1 MGMQETTA
9 TTAPSQP
16 SRRSRLLR
24 RLRDHQP
31 GADRLAAGGS
41 LRGLLLRRLRDGIIV
56 LLLVV
61 TVIFFLAHV
70 VGNPAL
76 VFAPVDATDE
86 HIAEIHRQFGLD
98 RPVAERYWEYLV
110 GLAQLDFGESTWQQ
124 RPAIEAV
131 MEALPATIYLTVVGL
146 GAAAVLGVIPGIVA
160 GARARKPF
168 DKASN
173 LLSVTALSVPNFWLG
188 LLLILLFGVQL
199 GWLPTSGR
207 FETASIVMP
216 AATLGIV
223 HGGRIYQLVR
233 SATYE
238 EMSKPYVTV
247 ARSKGLTEWDILRRH
262 VVRNTG
268 VTTATIVG
276 WEYVR
281 MWGGAVF
288 AIEYVFAWP
297 GVGLLTIDA
306 AHRQDFFVLQASV
319 IIAGAFVI
327 FSNLLIDLGYQF
339 IDRRITA
346 S

>member
-1 MGMQETTA
+1 MSTSPRSIASSGWTDHSPSA
-9 TTAPSQP
+9 T
-16 SRRSRLLR
+16 
-24 RLRDHQP
+24 
-31 GADRLAAGGS
+31 G
-41 LRGLLLRRLRDGIIV
+41 
-56 LLLVV
+56 
-61 TVIFFLAHV
+61 
-70 VGNPAL
+70 
-76 VFAPVDATDE
+76 
-86 HIAEIHRQFGLD
+86 
-98 RPVAERYWEYLV
+98 RYLT
-110 GLAQLDFGESTWQQ
+110 GLARLDFGESTWQQ
-124 RPAIEAV
+124 RPAIKAV
-131 MEALPATIYLTVVGL
+131 TEALPATIVLTVVGL
-146 GAAAVLGVIPGIVA
+146 GAAAVLGVIPGVFA

-207 FETASIVMP
+207 FQTGSIVLP

-233 SATYE
+233 SATFE

-247 ARSKGLTEWDILRRH
+247 ARSKGLTEWAILRRH
-262 VVRNTG
+262 VARNTG

-297 GVGLLTIDA
+297 GVGLLTINA
-306 AHRQDFFVLQASV
+306 AHRQDFFVLQAAV
-319 IIAGAFVI
+319 IVAGAFVI
-327 FSNLLIDLGYQF
+327 FSNLLIDMGYQF

>member
-1 MGMQETTA
+1 MQTTA
-9 TTAPSQP
+9 TAPPQ
-16 SRRSRLLR
+16 R
-24 RLRDHQP
+24 
-31 GADRLAAGGS
+31 S

-61 TVIFFLAHV
+61 TIIFFLAHV

-86 HIAEIHRQFGLD
+86 QIADIHRQFGLD
-98 RPVAERYWEYLV
+98 RPVAERYWEYLT
-110 GLAQLDFGESTWQQ
+110 GLARLDFGESTWQQ
-124 RPAIEAV
+124 RPAIRAV
-131 MEALPATIYLTVVGL
+131 TEALPATIILTVVGL
-146 GAAAVLGVIPGIVA
+146 GSAAVLGVIPGVVA

-207 FETASIVMP
+207 FQTGSIVLP

-233 SATYE
+233 SATFE

-247 ARSKGLTEWDILRRH
+247 ARSKGLSEWAILRRH
-262 VVRNTG
+262 VARNTG

-297 GVGLLTIDA
+297 GVGLLTINA
-306 AHRQDFFVLQASV
+306 AHRQDFFVLQAAV
-319 IIAGAFVI
+319 IVAGAFVI
-327 FSNLLIDLGYQF
+327 ASNLIIDMGYQF
-339 IDRRITA
+339 IDRRIKA

>member
-1 MGMQETTA
+1 MQTTA
-9 TTAPSQP
+9 TAPSQ
-16 SRRSRLLR
+16 R
-24 RLRDHQP
+24 
-31 GADRLAAGGS
+31 S

-61 TVIFFLAHV
+61 TIIFFLAHV

-86 HIAEIHRQFGLD
+86 QIADIHRQFGLD
-98 RPVAERYWEYLV
+98 RPATERYWEYLT
-110 GLAQLDFGESTWQQ
+110 GLARLDFGESTWQQ
-124 RPAIEAV
+124 RPAIKAV
-131 MEALPATIYLTVVGL
+131 TEALPATIILTVVGL
-146 GAAAVLGVIPGIVA
+146 GSAAVLGVIPGVVA

-207 FETASIVMP
+207 FHTGSIVLP

-223 HGGRIYQLVR
+223 HGGRIFQLVR
-233 SATYE
+233 SATFE

-247 ARSKGLTEWDILRRH
+247 ARSKGLTEWNILRRH
-262 VVRNTG
+262 VARNTG

-288 AIEYVFAWP
+288 AIEYVLAWP
-297 GVGLLTIDA
+297 GVGLLTVNA
-306 AHRQDFFVLQASV
+306 AHRQDFFVLQAAV
-319 IIAGAFVI
+319 IVAGAFVI
-327 FSNLLIDLGYQF
+327 ASNLIIDMGYQF
-339 IDRRITA
+339 IDRRIKA

>member
-1 MGMQETTA
+1 MQTTTTA
-9 TTAPSQP
+9 SSQ
-16 SRRSRLLR
+16 R
-24 RLRDHQP
+24 
-31 GADRLAAGGS
+31 S
-41 LRGLLLRRLRDGIIV
+41 LRGLLLRRLRDGVVV

-76 VFAPVDATDE
+76 VFAPIDATDE
-86 HIAEIHRQFGLD
+86 EIATIHRQFGLD
-98 RPVAERYWEYLV
+98 RPVIERYWEYLT
-110 GLAQLDFGESTWQQ
+110 GLARLDFGESTWQQ
-124 RPAIEAV
+124 RPAIKAV
-131 MEALPATIYLTVVGL
+131 TEALPATIILTVVGL
-146 GAAAVLGVIPGIVA
+146 GVAAVLGVIPGVLA

-207 FETASIVMP
+207 FHTGSIVLP

-247 ARSKGLTEWDILRRH
+247 ARSKGLTEWAILRRH
-262 VVRNTG
+262 VARNTG

-297 GVGLLTIDA
+297 GVGLLTINA
-306 AHRQDFFVLQASV
+306 AHRQDFFVLQAAV
-319 IIAGAFVI
+319 IVAGAFVI
-327 FSNLLIDLGYQF
+327 FSNLLIDMGYQF

>member
-1 MGMQETTA
+1 MQTTA
-9 TTAPSQP
+9 TAPSQ
-16 SRRSRLLR
+16 R
-24 RLRDHQP
+24 
-31 GADRLAAGGS
+31 S

-61 TVIFFLAHV
+61 TIIFFLAHV

-86 HIAEIHRQFGLD
+86 QIADIHRQFGLD
-98 RPVAERYWEYLV
+98 RPVAERYWEYLT
-110 GLAQLDFGESTWQQ
+110 GLARLDFGESTWQQ
-124 RPAIEAV
+124 RPAIKAV
-131 MEALPATIYLTVVGL
+131 TEALPATIILTVVGL
-146 GAAAVLGVIPGIVA
+146 GSAAVLGVIPGVVA

-168 DKASN
+168 DKVSN

-207 FETASIVMP
+207 FQTGSIVLP

-233 SATYE
+233 SATFE

-247 ARSKGLTEWDILRRH
+247 ARSKGLSEWAILRRH
-262 VVRNTG
+262 VARNTG

-297 GVGLLTIDA
+297 GVGLLTVNA
-306 AHRQDFFVLQASV
+306 AHRQDFFVLQAAV
-319 IIAGAFVI
+319 IVAGAFVI
-327 FSNLLIDLGYQF
+327 ASNLIIDMGYQF
-339 IDRRITA
+339 IDRRIKA

>member
-1 MGMQETTA
+1 MQTTTA
-9 TTAPSQP
+9 SPP
-16 SRRSRLLR
+16 R
-24 RLRDHQP
+24 
-31 GADRLAAGGS
+31 
-41 LRGLLLRRLRDGIIV
+41 LRGLLLRRLRDGVVV

-61 TVIFFLAHV
+61 TIIFFLAHV

-86 HIAEIHRQFGLD
+86 QIADIHHQFGLD
-98 RPVAERYWEYLV
+98 RPVTERYWEYLT
-110 GLAQLDFGESTWQQ
+110 GLARLDFGESTWQQ
-124 RPAIEAV
+124 RPAIDAV
-131 MEALPATIYLTVVGL
+131 KEALPATIILTVVGL
-146 GAAAVLGVIPGIVA
+146 GAAAVLGVIPGVVA

-173 LLSVTALSVPNFWLG
+173 FLSVTALSVPNFWLG
-188 LLLILLFGVQL
+188 LLLILFFGVQL

-207 FETASIVMP
+207 FQTGSIVLP

-233 SATYE
+233 SATFE

-247 ARSKGLTEWDILRRH
+247 ARSKGLTEWSILRRH

-297 GVGLLTIDA
+297 GLGLLTINA
-306 AHRQDFFVLQASV
+306 AHRQDFFVLQAAV
-319 IIAGAFVI
+319 IVAGAFVI
-327 FSNLLIDLGYQF
+327 FSNLLIDMVYQF
-339 IDRRITA
+339 IDRRIRA

>member
-1 MGMQETTA
+1 MATQTTTTTA
-9 TTAPSQP
+9 SLQ
-16 SRRSRLLR
+16 R
-24 RLRDHQP
+24 
-31 GADRLAAGGS
+31 S
-41 LRGLLLRRLRDGIIV
+41 LRGLLLRRLRDGIVV

-70 VGNPAL
+70 VGDPAL
-76 VFAPVDATDE
+76 VFAPVDASDE
-86 HIAEIHRQFGLD
+86 HIAELHRQFGLD
-98 RPVAERYWEYLV
+98 RPVWERYWEYLR
-110 GLAQLDFGESTWQQ
+110 GLVLLDFGESTWQQ
-124 RPAIEAV
+124 RPAIDAV
-131 MEALPATIYLTVVGL
+131 IEALPSTIYLTVVGL

-173 LLSVTALSVPNFWLG
+173 LLSVAALSVPNFWLG
-188 LLLILLFGVQL
+188 LLLILLLGVQL

-216 AATLGIV
+216 ALTLGIV
-223 HGGRIYQLVR
+223 HGGRIFQLVR
-233 SATYE
+233 SSTFE

-247 ARSKGLTEWDILRRH
+247 ARSKGLTEWNILRRH

-306 AHRQDFFVLQASV
+306 AHRQDFFVLQAAV

-339 IDRRITA
+339 IDRRIMA

>member
-1 MGMQETTA
+1 MQTTA
-9 TTAPSQP
+9 TAPAQ
-16 SRRSRLLR
+16 R
-24 RLRDHQP
+24 
-31 GADRLAAGGS
+31 S
-41 LRGLLLRRLRDGIIV
+41 LRGLLLRRSRDGIIV

-61 TVIFFLAHV
+61 TIIFFLAHV

-86 HIAEIHRQFGLD
+86 QIADIHRQFGLD
-98 RPVAERYWEYLV
+98 RPVTERYWEYLT
-110 GLAQLDFGESTWQQ
+110 GLARLDFGESTWQQ
-124 RPAIEAV
+124 RPAIKAV
-131 MEALPATIYLTVVGL
+131 TEALPATIVLTVVGL
-146 GAAAVLGVIPGIVA
+146 GAAAVLGVIPGVFA

-207 FETASIVMP
+207 FQTGSIVLP

-233 SATYE
+233 SATFE

-247 ARSKGLTEWDILRRH
+247 ARSKGLTEWNILRRH
-262 VVRNTG
+262 VARNTG

-297 GVGLLTIDA
+297 GVGLLTINA
-306 AHRQDFFVLQASV
+306 AHRQDFFVLQAAV
-319 IIAGAFVI
+319 IVAGAFVI
-327 FSNLLIDLGYQF
+327 FSNLLIDMGYQF
-339 IDRRITA
+339 IDRRIKA

>member
-1 MGMQETTA
+1 MQTTTA
-9 TTAPSQP
+9 SPP
-16 SRRSRLLR
+16 R
-24 RLRDHQP
+24 
-31 GADRLAAGGS
+31 
-41 LRGLLLRRLRDGIIV
+41 LRGLLLRRLRDGVVV

-61 TVIFFLAHV
+61 TVIFFLAHI

-86 HIAEIHRQFGLD
+86 QIAEIHRQFGLD
-98 RPVAERYWEYLV
+98 RPVTERYWEYLT
-110 GLAQLDFGESTWQQ
+110 GLARLDFGESTWQQ
-124 RPAIEAV
+124 RPAIDAV
-131 MEALPATIYLTVVGL
+131 KEALPATIILTVVGL
-146 GAAAVLGVIPGIVA
+146 GAAAVLGVIPGVVA

-173 LLSVTALSVPNFWLG
+173 FLSVTALSVPNFWLG
-188 LLLILLFGVQL
+188 LLLILFFGVQL

-207 FETASIVMP
+207 FQTGSIVLP

-233 SATYE
+233 SATFE

-247 ARSKGLTEWDILRRH
+247 ARSKGLTEWSILRRH

-297 GVGLLTIDA
+297 GLGLLTINA
-306 AHRQDFFVLQASV
+306 AHRQDFFVLQAAV
-319 IIAGAFVI
+319 IVAGAFVI
-327 FSNLLIDLGYQF
+327 FSNLLIDMVYQF
-339 IDRRITA
+339 IDRRIRA

>member
-9 TTAPSQP
+9 TTAPSPQ
-16 SRRSRLLR
+16 SRRGRLLR
-24 RLRDHQP
+24 WLR
-31 GADRLAAGGS
+31 DRLAAEGS
-41 LRGLLLRRLRDGIIV
+41 LGGLLLRRLRDGVIV
-56 LLLVV
+56 
-61 TVIFFLAHV
+61 
-70 VGNPAL
+70 
-76 VFAPVDATDE
+76 
-86 HIAEIHRQFGLD
+86 
-98 RPVAERYWEYLV
+98 
-110 GLAQLDFGESTWQQ
+110 
-124 RPAIEAV
+124 
-131 MEALPATIYLTVVGL
+131 
-146 GAAAVLGVIPGIVA
+146 
-160 GARARKPF
+160 
-168 DKASN
+168 
-173 LLSVTALSVPNFWLG
+173 
-188 LLLILLFGVQL
+188 LLLILLLGVQL

-216 AATLGIV
+216 ALTLGIV

-233 SATYE
+233 SATFE

-247 ARSKGLTEWDILRRH
+247 ARSKGLTEWNILRRH

-306 AHRQDFFVLQASV
+306 AHRQDFFVLQAAV

-327 FSNLLIDLGYQF
+327 FSNLLIDMGYQF
-339 IDRRITA
+339 IDRRIAA

>member
-1 MGMQETTA
+1 MQTTA
-9 TTAPSQP
+9 TVP
-16 SRRSRLLR
+16 SRR
-24 RLRDHQP
+24 
-31 GADRLAAGGS
+31 S

-61 TVIFFLAHV
+61 TIIFFLAHV

-86 HIAEIHRQFGLD
+86 QIADIHRQFGLD
-98 RPVAERYWEYLV
+98 RPVTERYWEYLT
-110 GLAQLDFGESTWQQ
+110 GLARLDFGESTWQH
-124 RPAIEAV
+124 RPAIDAV
-131 MEALPATIYLTVVGL
+131 TEALPSTIILTVVGL
-146 GAAAVLGVIPGIVA
+146 GAAAVLGVIPGVLA

-207 FETASIVMP
+207 FETWSIVLP
-216 AATLGIV
+216 AATLAIV

-233 SATYE
+233 SATFE

-247 ARSKGLTEWDILRRH
+247 ARSKGLTEWNILRRH
-262 VVRNTG
+262 VMRNTG

-297 GVGLLTIDA
+297 GIGLLTIDA
-306 AHRQDFFVLQASV
+306 AHRQDFFVLQAAV
-319 IIAGAFVI
+319 IVAGAFVI
-327 FSNLLIDLGYQF
+327 VSNLIIDLGYQF
-339 IDRRITA
+339 IDRRIRA

>member
-1 MGMQETTA
+1 MGMQTTTETTP
-9 TTAPSQP
+9 PSQRP
-16 SRRSRLLR
+16 RGGRLR
-24 RLRDHQP
+24 RWLRDLWGWVAHLFS
-31 GADRLAAGGS
+31 GES
-41 LRGLLLRRLRDGIIV
+41 LRGLLLRRLRDGVVV

-86 HIAEIHRQFGLD
+86 HIAELHRQFGLD

-110 GLAQLDFGESTWQQ
+110 GLAQLDFGESTFQS

-131 MEALPATIYLTVVGL
+131 TEALPSTIILTVVGL
-146 GAAAVLGVIPGIVA
+146 GAAAVLGVVPGVVA

-168 DKASN
+168 DKTSN
-173 LLSVTALSVPNFWLG
+173 LLSVAALSVPNFWLG
-188 LLLILLFGVQL
+188 LLLILVFGVQL

-216 AATLGIV
+216 ALTLGIV

-233 SATYE
+233 SATFE

-247 ARSKGLTEWDILRRH
+247 ARSKGLTEWNILRRH

-297 GVGLLTIDA
+297 GIGLLTIDA
-306 AHRQDFFVLQASV
+306 AHKHDFFVLQAAV

-327 FSNLLIDLGYQF
+327 FSNLLIDMGYQF
-339 IDRRITA
+339 IDRRIAA

>member
-1 MGMQETTA
+1 MQTTTQA
-9 TTAPSQP
+9 SSQ
-16 SRRSRLLR
+16 R
-24 RLRDHQP
+24 
-31 GADRLAAGGS
+31 S

-61 TVIFFLAHV
+61 TIIFVLAHV
-70 VGNPAL
+70 IGNPAL

-86 HIAEIHRQFGLD
+86 HIADIHRQFGLD
-98 RPVAERYWEYLV
+98 RPLAERYWEYLT
-110 GLAQLDFGESTWQQ
+110 GLARLDFGDSTWQQ
-124 RPAIEAV
+124 RPALDAV
-131 MEALPATIYLTVVGL
+131 TEALPATIVLTVVGL
-146 GAAAVLGVIPGIVA
+146 GTAAVLGVIPGVVA

-207 FETASIVMP
+207 FQTGSIVLP

-247 ARSKGLTEWDILRRH
+247 ARSKGLTEWNILRRH

-297 GVGLLTIDA
+297 GLGLLTINA
-306 AHRQDFFVLQASV
+306 AHRQDFFVLQAAV
-319 IIAGAFVI
+319 IVAGAFVI
-327 FSNLLIDLGYQF
+327 FSNLLIDMGYQF
-339 IDRRITA
+339 IDRRIAA

>member
-1 MGMQETTA
+1 MQTT
-9 TTAPSQP
+9 TESPP
-16 SRRSRLLR
+16 R
-24 RLRDHQP
+24 
-31 GADRLAAGGS
+31 
-41 LRGLLLRRLRDGIIV
+41 LRGLLLRRLRDGVIV

-61 TVIFFLAHV
+61 TIIFFLAHV

-86 HIAEIHRQFGLD
+86 QIAEIHRQFGLD
-98 RPVAERYWEYLV
+98 RPVAERYWEYLT
-110 GLAQLDFGESTWQQ
+110 GLALLDFGESTWQQ
-124 RPAIEAV
+124 RPAIDAV
-131 MEALPATIYLTVVGL
+131 EEALPATIILTVVGL
-146 GAAAVLGVIPGIVA
+146 GVAAVLGVIPGVVA

-173 LLSVTALSVPNFWLG
+173 FLSVTALSVPNFWLG
-188 LLLILLFGVQL
+188 LLLILFFGVQL

-207 FETASIVMP
+207 FQTGSIVLP

-233 SATYE
+233 SATFE

-247 ARSKGLTEWDILRRH
+247 ARSKGLTEWSILRRH

-297 GVGLLTIDA
+297 GLGVLTIKA
-306 AHRQDFFVLQASV
+306 AHRQDFFVLQAAV
-319 IIAGAFVI
+319 IVAGAFVI
-327 FSNLLIDLGYQF
+327 FSNLLIDMGYQF
-339 IDRRITA
+339 IDRRIRA

>member
-1 MGMQETTA
+1 MATQTTTTA
-9 TTAPSQP
+9 TASSQ
-16 SRRSRLLR
+16 RSL
-24 RLRDHQP
+24 
-31 GADRLAAGGS
+31 G
-41 LRGLLLRRLRDGIIV
+41 GLLLRRLRDGVIV
-56 LLLVV
+56 LWLVV

-76 VFAPVDATDE
+76 VFAPVDADEE
-86 HIAEIHRQFGLD
+86 HIARIHRQFGLD
-98 RPVAERYWEYLV
+98 RPVTERYGEYLV
-110 GLAQLDFGESTWQQ
+110 GLVRGDFGESTWQQ
-124 RPAIEAV
+124 RPAIDAV
-131 MEALPATIYLTVVGL
+131 VEALPSTILLTVVGL
-146 GAAAVLGVIPGIVA
+146 AAAAMLGVIPGVVA

-168 DKASN
+168 DKVSN

-199 GWLPTSGR
+199 GWFPTSGR
-207 FETASIVMP
+207 FETWSIVMP

-233 SATYE
+233 SATFE

-247 ARSKGLTEWDILRRH
+247 ARSKGLTEWNILRRH

-288 AIEYVFAWP
+288 AIEFVFAWP
-297 GVGLLTIDA
+297 GIGLLTIDA
-306 AHRQDFFVLQASV
+306 AHRQDFFVLQAAV
-319 IIAGAFVI
+319 IVAGAFVI

-339 IDRRITA
+339 IDRRIRA

>member
-1 MGMQETTA
+1 MQTTTA
-9 TTAPSQP
+9 SPP
-16 SRRSRLLR
+16 R
-24 RLRDHQP
+24 
-31 GADRLAAGGS
+31 
-41 LRGLLLRRLRDGIIV
+41 LRGLLLRRLRDGVIV

-61 TVIFFLAHV
+61 TIIFFLAHV

-86 HIAEIHRQFGLD
+86 QIADIHRQFGLD
-98 RPVAERYWEYLV
+98 RPVTERYWEYLI
-110 GLAQLDFGESTWQQ
+110 GLALLDFGESTWQQ

-131 MEALPATIYLTVVGL
+131 KEALPATIILTVVGL
-146 GAAAVLGVIPGIVA
+146 GAAAVLGVMPGVVA

-173 LLSVTALSVPNFWLG
+173 FLSVTALSVPNFWLG
-188 LLLILLFGVQL
+188 LLLILFFGVQL

-207 FETASIVMP
+207 FQTGSIVLP

-233 SATYE
+233 SATFE

-247 ARSKGLTEWDILRRH
+247 ARSKGLTEWSILRRH

-297 GVGLLTIDA
+297 GLGLLTINA
-306 AHRQDFFVLQASV
+306 AHRQDFFVLQAAV
-319 IIAGAFVI
+319 IVAGAFVI
-327 FSNLLIDLGYQF
+327 FSNLLIDMGYQF
-339 IDRRITA
+339 IDRRIRA

>member
-1 MGMQETTA
+1 MGMQTTTETTP
-9 TTAPSQP
+9 PSQRP
-16 SRRSRLLR
+16 RGGRLR
-24 RLRDHQP
+24 RWLRDLQ
-31 GADRLAAGGS
+31 GWVARLFSGES
-41 LRGLLLRRLRDGIIV
+41 LRGLLLRRLRDGVIV

-86 HIAEIHRQFGLD
+86 HIAELHRQFGLD

-110 GLAQLDFGESTWQQ
+110 GLAQLDFGESTFQS

-131 MEALPATIYLTVVGL
+131 TEALPSTIILTVVGL
-146 GAAAVLGVIPGIVA
+146 GAAAVLGVVPGVVA

-168 DKASN
+168 DKTSN
-173 LLSVTALSVPNFWLG
+173 LLSVAALSVPNFWLG
-188 LLLILLFGVQL
+188 LLLILVFGVQL

-216 AATLGIV
+216 ALTLGIV

-233 SATYE
+233 SATFE

-247 ARSKGLTEWDILRRH
+247 ARSKGLTEWNILRRH

-297 GVGLLTIDA
+297 GIGLLTIDA
-306 AHRQDFFVLQASV
+306 AHKHDFFVLQAAV

-327 FSNLLIDLGYQF
+327 FSNLLIDMGYQF
-339 IDRRITA
+339 IDRRIAA

>member
-1 MGMQETTA
+1 MQTTA
-9 TTAPSQP
+9 TAPAQ
-16 SRRSRLLR
+16 R
-24 RLRDHQP
+24 
-31 GADRLAAGGS
+31 S

-61 TVIFFLAHV
+61 TIIFFLAHV

-86 HIAEIHRQFGLD
+86 QIADIHRQFGLD
-98 RPVAERYWEYLV
+98 RPVTERYWEYLT
-110 GLAQLDFGESTWQQ
+110 GLARLDFGESTWQQ
-124 RPAIEAV
+124 RPAIKAV
-131 MEALPATIYLTVVGL
+131 TEALPATIILTVVGL
-146 GAAAVLGVIPGIVA
+146 GSAAVLGVIPGVVA

-207 FETASIVMP
+207 FQTGSIVLP

-233 SATYE
+233 SATFE

-247 ARSKGLTEWDILRRH
+247 ARSKGLSEWAILRRH
-262 VVRNTG
+262 VARNTG

-297 GVGLLTIDA
+297 GVGLLTINA
-306 AHRQDFFVLQASV
+306 AHRQDFFVLQAAV
-319 IIAGAFVI
+319 IVAGAFVI
-327 FSNLLIDLGYQF
+327 ASNLIIDMGYQF
-339 IDRRITA
+339 IDRRIKA

>member
-1 MGMQETTA
+1 MQTTA
-9 TTAPSQP
+9 TAPAQ
-16 SRRSRLLR
+16 R
-24 RLRDHQP
+24 
-31 GADRLAAGGS
+31 S

-61 TVIFFLAHV
+61 TIIFFLAHV

-86 HIAEIHRQFGLD
+86 QIADIHRQFGLD
-98 RPVAERYWEYLV
+98 RPVTERYWEYLT
-110 GLAQLDFGESTWQQ
+110 GLARLDFGESTWQQ
-124 RPAIEAV
+124 RPAIKAV
-131 MEALPATIYLTVVGL
+131 TEALPATIILTVVGL
-146 GAAAVLGVIPGIVA
+146 GSAAVLGVIPGVVA

-168 DKASN
+168 DKVSN

-207 FETASIVMP
+207 FQTGSIVLP

-233 SATYE
+233 SATFE

-247 ARSKGLTEWDILRRH
+247 ARSKGLSEWAILRRH
-262 VVRNTG
+262 VARNTG

-297 GVGLLTIDA
+297 GVGLLTVNA
-306 AHRQDFFVLQASV
+306 AHRQDFFVLQAAV
-319 IIAGAFVI
+319 IVAGAFVI
-327 FSNLLIDLGYQF
+327 ASNLIIDMGYQF
-339 IDRRITA
+339 IDRRIKA

>member
-1 MGMQETTA
+1 MQTTA
-9 TTAPSQP
+9 TAPPQ
-16 SRRSRLLR
+16 R
-24 RLRDHQP
+24 
-31 GADRLAAGGS
+31 S

-61 TVIFFLAHV
+61 TIIFFLAHV

-86 HIAEIHRQFGLD
+86 QIADIHRQFGLD
-98 RPVAERYWEYLV
+98 RPVAERYWEYLT
-110 GLAQLDFGESTWQQ
+110 GLARLDFGESTWQQ
-124 RPAIEAV
+124 RPAIRAV
-131 MEALPATIYLTVVGL
+131 TEALPATIILTVVGL
-146 GAAAVLGVIPGIVA
+146 GSAAVLGVIPGVVA

-168 DKASN
+168 DKVSN

-207 FETASIVMP
+207 FQTGSIVLP

-233 SATYE
+233 SATFE

-247 ARSKGLTEWDILRRH
+247 ARSKGLSEWAILRRH
-262 VVRNTG
+262 VARNTG

-297 GVGLLTIDA
+297 GVGLLTINA
-306 AHRQDFFVLQASV
+306 AHRQDFFVLQAAV
-319 IIAGAFVI
+319 IVAGAFVI
-327 FSNLLIDLGYQF
+327 ASNLIIDMGYQF
-339 IDRRITA
+339 IDRRIKA

>member
-1 MGMQETTA
+1 MQTTTA
-9 TTAPSQP
+9 SPP
-16 SRRSRLLR
+16 R
-24 RLRDHQP
+24 
-31 GADRLAAGGS
+31 

-61 TVIFFLAHV
+61 TIIFFLAHV

-86 HIAEIHRQFGLD
+86 QIAEIHRQFGLD
-98 RPVAERYWEYLV
+98 RPVTERYGEYLT
-110 GLAQLDFGESTWQQ
+110 GLARLDFGESTWQQ
-124 RPAIEAV
+124 RPAIQAV
-131 MEALPATIYLTVVGL
+131 REALPATIILTVVGL
-146 GAAAVLGVIPGIVA
+146 GAAAVLGVIPGVVA

-188 LLLILLFGVQL
+188 LLLILFFGVQL

-207 FETASIVMP
+207 FQTGSIVLP

-233 SATYE
+233 SATFE

-247 ARSKGLTEWDILRRH
+247 ARSKGLTEWSILRRH

-297 GVGLLTIDA
+297 GLGLLTINA
-306 AHRQDFFVLQASV
+306 AHRQDFFVLQAAV
-319 IIAGAFVI
+319 IVAGAFVI
-327 FSNLLIDLGYQF
+327 FSNLLIDMGYQF
-339 IDRRITA
+339 IDRRIRA

>member
-1 MGMQETTA
+1 MQTTTTA
-9 TTAPSQP
+9 SSQ
-16 SRRSRLLR
+16 R
-24 RLRDHQP
+24 
-31 GADRLAAGGS
+31 S

-61 TVIFFLAHV
+61 TIIFFLAHV

-86 HIAEIHRQFGLD
+86 DIADIHRQFGLD
-98 RPVAERYWEYLV
+98 RPVTERYWEYLT
-110 GLAQLDFGESTWQQ
+110 GLTRLDFGESTWQQ
-124 RPAIEAV
+124 RPAIKAV
-131 MEALPATIYLTVVGL
+131 TEALPATIILTVVGL
-146 GAAAVLGVIPGIVA
+146 GAAAVLGVIPGVIA

-207 FETASIVMP
+207 FETWSIVMP

-233 SATYE
+233 SATFE

-247 ARSKGLTEWDILRRH
+247 ARSKGLTEWSILRRH
-262 VVRNTG
+262 VARNTG

-281 MWGGAVF
+281 MWGGAAF

-297 GVGLLTIDA
+297 GVGLLTINA
-306 AHRQDFFVLQASV
+306 AHRQDFFVLQAAV
-319 IIAGAFVI
+319 IVAGAFVI
-327 FSNLLIDLGYQF
+327 FSNLLIDMGYQF

>member
-1 MGMQETTA
+1 MQTTTA
-9 TTAPSQP
+9 SPP
-16 SRRSRLLR
+16 R
-24 RLRDHQP
+24 
-31 GADRLAAGGS
+31 
-41 LRGLLLRRLRDGIIV
+41 LRGLLLRRLRDGVIV

-61 TVIFFLAHV
+61 TIIFFLAHV

-86 HIAEIHRQFGLD
+86 QIADIHRQFGLD
-98 RPVAERYWEYLV
+98 RPVTERYWEYLT
-110 GLAQLDFGESTWQQ
+110 GLVLLDFGESTWQQ

-131 MEALPATIYLTVVGL
+131 KEALPATIILTVVGL
-146 GAAAVLGVIPGIVA
+146 GAAAVLGVIPGVVA

-173 LLSVTALSVPNFWLG
+173 FLSVTALSVPNFWLG
-188 LLLILLFGVQL
+188 LLLILFFGVQL

-207 FETASIVMP
+207 FQTGSIVLP

-233 SATYE
+233 SATFE

-247 ARSKGLTEWDILRRH
+247 ARSKGLTEWSILRRH

-297 GVGLLTIDA
+297 GLGLLTINA
-306 AHRQDFFVLQASV
+306 AHRQDFFVLQAAV
-319 IIAGAFVI
+319 IVAGAFVI
-327 FSNLLIDLGYQF
+327 FSNLLIDMGYQF
-339 IDRRITA
+339 IDRRIRA

>member
-1 MGMQETTA
+1 MQTTA
-9 TTAPSQP
+9 TAPSQ
-16 SRRSRLLR
+16 R
-24 RLRDHQP
+24 
-31 GADRLAAGGS
+31 S

-61 TVIFFLAHV
+61 TIIFFLAHV

-86 HIAEIHRQFGLD
+86 QIADIHRQFGLD
-98 RPVAERYWEYLV
+98 RPVAERYWEYLT
-110 GLAQLDFGESTWQQ
+110 GLARLDFGESTWQQ
-124 RPAIEAV
+124 RPAIKAV
-131 MEALPATIYLTVVGL
+131 TEALPATIILTVVGL
-146 GAAAVLGVIPGIVA
+146 GSAAVLGVIPGVVA

-207 FETASIVMP
+207 FQTGSIVLP

-233 SATYE
+233 SATFE

-247 ARSKGLTEWDILRRH
+247 ARSKGLSEWAILRRH
-262 VVRNTG
+262 VARNTG

-297 GVGLLTIDA
+297 GVGLLTVNA
-306 AHRQDFFVLQASV
+306 AHRQDFFVLQAAV
-319 IIAGAFVI
+319 IVAGAFVI
-327 FSNLLIDLGYQF
+327 ASNLIIDMGYQF
-339 IDRRITA
+339 IDRRIKA

>member
-1 MGMQETTA
+1 MQTTTQA
-9 TTAPSQP
+9 SSQ
-16 SRRSRLLR
+16 R
-24 RLRDHQP
+24 
-31 GADRLAAGGS
+31 S

-61 TVIFFLAHV
+61 TIIFVLAHV
-70 VGNPAL
+70 IGNPAL

-98 RPVAERYWEYLV
+98 RPITERYWEYLT
-110 GLAQLDFGESTWQQ
+110 GLARFDFGESTWQQ
-124 RPAIEAV
+124 RPAINAV
-131 MEALPATIYLTVVGL
+131 TEALPATIVLTVVGL
-146 GAAAVLGVIPGIVA
+146 GAAAVLGVIPGVVA

-207 FETASIVMP
+207 FQTGSIVLP

-233 SATYE
+233 SATFE

-247 ARSKGLTEWDILRRH
+247 ARSKGLTEWNILRRH
-262 VVRNTG
+262 VARNTG

-297 GVGLLTIDA
+297 GLGLLTINA
-306 AHRQDFFVLQASV
+306 AHRQDFFVLQAAV
-319 IIAGAFVI
+319 IVAGAFVI
-327 FSNLLIDLGYQF
+327 FSNLLIDMGYQF
-339 IDRRITA
+339 IDRRIAA